1 MKILK
6 SFSIGTRIALGSA
19 SVLIVAVSVIIAV
32 VQGSMNEIISEA
44 EQRELHSLSENIQNS
59 ISAEIRV
66 AEAMSALVAGIP
78 QVQKAFAE
86 KDRDTLASMFVPS
99 YEGLKKE
106 YGARQFQFH
115 EPPAI
120 SYLRVHK
127 PEKFGDDLSA
137 FRQTVVETNKNI
149 KAVGGIEK
157 GVAGLG
163 LRGMVPVKY
172 EGRHIGSVEFGMSF
186 GQAFF
191 DNFKKRYGVDVA
203 LHVGK
208 ADGLATFASTLA
220 NKTTLNQ
227 PDLKTAFNGKDVF
240 ARSHVDELNVA
251 TYART
256 IEDFSGD
263 PIGVLEIVMDR
274 STYATKQNNATIL
287 NLVLGML
294 AVVVGLFISSLI
306 ARGIVRPIKHAANAM
321 QEIAEGDGDLTQR
334 LEVNGKDEVAEL
346 CHGFN
351 LFAKKVHALV
361 SDVADSTI
369 YLSNAAGKMSE
380 VTVELD
386 NNIQQ
391 QKTEIDQVATAMNE
405 MTATVQEVES
415 SASAAANSAATAN
428 KQSMDGQRVVEQN
441 INAIHLLAS
450 EVDNASDVINA
461 VESDS
466 ERIGTVVDVIRGIA
480 EQTNLLALNAAI
492 EAARAGE
499 QGRGFAVVADEVRTL
514 ASRTQTSTQEIQ
526 QMIESLQ
533 KGARN
538 AVTVMQHG
546 REQAEVSV
554 GHASQ
559 AGESLTTITE
569 AISLINDMNTQIA
582 SAAEEQSTVAEEINR
597 NIVNINDM
605 AAMIST
611 GSQQTS
617 EAGNEL
623 ENQAGNLQAIVAR
636 FRI

>member
-1 MKILK
+1 MKTLRN
-6 SFSIGTRIALGSA
+6 FSISTRIAVGSA
-19 SVLIVAVSVIIAV
+19 SVLIIAVSVIIAV
-32 VQGSMNEIISEA
+32 VQGSMSDIINEA
-44 EQRELHSLSENIQNS
+44 EQRELHGIFENIQNS
-59 ISAEIRV
+59 INAETHL
-66 AEAMSALVAGIP
+66 AEAMSAVVAGIP

-86 KDRDTLASMFVPS
+86 KDRDTLASMFVP
-99 YEGLKKE
+99 GFATLKNG

-127 PEKFGDDLSA
+127 PAKFGDDLSS
-137 FRQTVVETNKNI
+137 FRQTVVETNQKV
-149 KAVGGIEK
+149 KALGGIEK

-163 LRGMVPVKY
+163 LRGIVPVKY
-172 EGRHIGSVEFGMSF
+172 DGKHIGSVEFGMSF

-203 LHVGK
+203 LHVVK
-208 ADGLATFASTLA
+208 EDGLETFASTLA

-227 PDLKTAFNGKDVF
+227 PHLKTALNGNDVF
-240 ARSHVDELNVA
+240 AHGHIKELNVA
-251 TYART
+251 TYARA
-256 IEDFSGD
+256 IKDFSGNA
-263 PIGVLEIVMDR
+263 IGVLEIVMDR
-274 STYATKQNNATIL
+274 STYATKQSNATIL
-287 NLVLGML
+287 NLVLGVL

-306 ARGIVRPIKHAANAM
+306 ARGIVRPIQHAASAM
-321 QEIAEGDGDLTQR
+321 QDIAEGDGDLTQR
-334 LEVNGKDEVAEL
+334 MEVNGKDEVAEL

-351 LFAKKVHALV
+351 QFAKKVHALV
-361 SDVADSTI
+361 SDVAESTT
-369 YLSNAAGKMSE
+369 YLNSAAGKMTE

-386 NNIQQ
+386 SSIQR
-391 QKTEIDQVATAMNE
+391 QKSEIDQVATAMNE
-405 MTATVQEVES
+405 MTATVQEVARNASE
-415 SASAAANSAATAN
+415 AADSAAAAN
-428 KQSMDGQRVVEQN
+428 GQAVDGQHVVEQN
-441 INAIHLLAS
+441 ISAIQSLAGA
-450 EVDNASDVINA
+450 VDNAADVINT
-461 VESDS
+461 VEGDS

-514 ASRTQTSTQEIQ
+514 ASRTQTSTEEIQ
-526 QMIESLQ
+526 KMIESLQ
-533 KGARN
+533 KGSRN

-546 REQAEVSV
+546 REHAEVSV
-554 GHASQ
+554 GHATH

-569 AISLINDMNTQIA
+569 AIASINDMNTQIA
-582 SAAEEQSTVAEEINR
+582 TAAEEQSAVAEEINR

-605 AAMIST
+605 AVMITS

-623 ENQAGNLQAIVAR
+623 ETQAGKLQTIVAR